1 MFKSARSRL
10 RAAVFACAAALGL
23 GAYAAT
29 PVAVW
34 DGDFNVTEKNGVTFY
49 ANGNTVAENG
59 STVTISSDATVAPYV
74 ILPKTYRYTSIAF
87 TVSNLSEGTDKLVVL
102 FGAGSTPNATGVY
115 LSGAEGLTTSGV
127 NWGGKWNTTT
137 YDGTL
142 TTGAGDRTFFATY
155 DSGENGTHLYE
166 AGTGSSDPIF
176 GGGGNNN
183 LRYANTMCDTIAIG
197 GGKSVLT
204 GLTPLTGL
212 VIKKIAVYTST
223 SAIPVAQSEIAAYAI
238 PAATTIA
245 VPAKM
250 SAFNEEVAN
259 ATGVINITGTETA
272 VELDVEPSDAAKAI
286 LQNADVWRGTVLI
299 KDTDKNA
306 IVPTAYGNP
315 NSTLKLSGVKG
326 YFAKAQYAATVTP
339 AIELEDS
346 TTEGLEYGLWQHDG
360 FSYNAKGD
368 WAYVATPEL
377 KGSGTLKCDKDVRP
391 LLLVGKWSA
400 FTGTLNL
407 SAGGAVWFGLDVPA
421 QDSALVTSATVKF
434 NGALPSGIAGWTY
447 AKASGTVTQTA
458 IANSDQVAFFTNSKW
473 TGTCKIQ
480 FGHNGNAFDVVN
492 YGNAGSVIEIAQAFS
507 AYPTMNG
514 GNAAANLA
522 AELKLSANWT
532 VANGWD
538 NQTTTF
544 AKLSGTGN
552 LIVNGTSS
560 STNALPYTITKIEN
574 FTGALG
580 GARGQFTIGTIVSSE
595 EPVGGTKLVSLSN
608 CTKEPVLT
616 NTAVEYNG
624 AAVEGIALEVKS
636 DGIYVAESTID
647 VTVPVVDNTVVTVTV
662 GGETVSPTVEGG
674 NIYKVAPDSV
684 VTVTYAAAEG
694 YKISGTT
701 VYTVDTASAT
711 TFEVAADMATAQYVA
726 RVYNY
731 GTNQNEDFT
740 SLNAA
745 IAVAGG
751 TTYANSITLLADITD
766 AVTIDK
772 AISLAGQGRTI
783 SAAVTISSDGY
794 LLLMGPTLK
803 GKLTIGANG
812 AFAVTG
818 TGSVL
823 PEVETQ
829 DGASIALRTL
839 SAGTVALTVTNL
851 TVNGT
856 LTLSSTAQGTER
868 GTPYKA
874 FSYVTAN
881 ATFGEGAEIVG
892 DGEYSA
898 STEDEGDNTVVSMTI
913 TAVAKI
919 GDEYYDDLDEAVA
932 DAIANDTVVDLL
944 IQPAAAVTLGVGQTL
959 KVKAYSYTLE
969 VNLASGLTNP
979 PYSISSAINIDTT
992 ITTYTVNVA
1001 FAKIGN
1007 TTYPTLAA
1015 AIEAATSGDTVTLL
1029 ADVTLDASLAI
1040 PAGKSLTLNL
1050 NGYTLTG
1057 PSGTNYAIANSG
1069 NITLTGGT
1077 ITGYG
1082 VARNVAS
1089 DATITITDGTYTAT
1103 GANGFINVTDAV
1115 GCAVTINGG
1124 TFTAQEAVVATGRSK
1139 NSSITVNGGTL
1150 TSIDNAV
1157 LMDNGSSGYTGNT
1170 ITVTGGTLNGGITTA
1185 GYVACGIYCANDT
1198 TVNVT
1203 GGTFNITGGCGILA
1217 RAGKV
1222 SVSGTTVINTTGTA
1236 TGKVGDSRVV
1246 VPCAPIVYDSA
1257 ANYPGYDET
1266 TTEFAVSGG
1275 TFTANGEDVDC
1286 IVQVADEGDATSI
1299 AVSGGTFN
1307 TAVADTYCAEGFEPK
1322 DNGNGT
1328 YGVRVDKGWIYEDAD
1343 FPGYTGSWNKEI
1355 SYDETTHKAA
1365 IEDGATYTA
1374 SKPSAGQLVTVA
1386 MTLSFDDVNDEDEDV
1401 GDAKAA
1407 VRLASGETDGTYQF
1421 QLYTSDG
1428 ENKMWTNAT
1437 VGVTATKEVDYNFV
1451 FVLDLT
1457 NKTYTASIVS
1467 GTTTNAMTVGGAA
1480 NILFACQTNVAP
1492 VQKIEF
1498 IGSGSVTSIEGSY
1511 EDVPVP
1517 EGFVED
1523 EVVTLAGDD
1532 TATLTAAQA
1541 TWLNACGAKAAVA
1554 AKIATMG
1561 ATAFNNAYLL
1571 NLNVTADFSYEFKV
1585 ESIEVGD
1592 DDVTLTVSL
1601 TRTGALDETTKINGT
1616 VALTGTDEL
1625 GKTFETIDKAA
1636 VADDDFS
1643 EGNTTTITLDKGDA
1657 KFFQPVIE

>member
-49 ANGNTVAENG
+49 ANGNTVAEDG

-142 TTGAGDRTFFATY
+142 TTGAGDRTFVATY

-346 TTEGLEYGLWQHDG
+346 TTEGREYGLWQYDG

-421 QDSALVTSATVKF
+421 QDSALVTSAMVKF

-507 AYPTMNG
+507 AYPTKNG
-514 GNAAANLA
+514 GKAAPNLA

-544 AKLSGTGN
+544 AKLSGTGS

-560 STNALPYTITKIEN
+560 GSSAIPYTITKIEN

-580 GARGQFTIGTIVSSE
+580 GARGKFTIGTIVASSE
-595 EPVGGTKLVSLSN
+595 PTPGAKLVN
-608 CTKEPVLT
+608 CTTANAPVLDDT
-616 NTAVEYNG
+616 KVTYNG
-624 AAVEGIALEVKS
+624 AEQDVALEFKAG
-636 DGIYVAESTID
+636 DGIYVAVPATVD
-647 VTVPVVDNTVVTVTV
+647 VTVPVVDNTTVTVTADGV
-662 GGETVSPTVEGG
+662 AVSPTTE
-674 NIYKVAPDSV
+674 
-684 VTVTYAAAEG
+684 
-694 YKISGTT
+694 
-701 VYTVDTASAT
+701 
-711 TFEVAADMATAQYVA
+711 
-726 RVYNY
+726 
-731 GTNQNEDFT
+731 
-740 SLNAA
+740 
-745 IAVAGG
+745 GG
-751 TTYANSITLLADITD
+751 TTYSVAS
-766 AVTIDK
+766 
-772 AISLAGQGRTI
+772 G
-783 SAAVTISSDGY
+783 AAVVVTYTATEGYKLEGTGVFNFTASDGY
-794 LLLMGPTLK
+794 
-803 GKLTIGANG
+803 
-812 AFAVTG
+812 
-818 TGSVL
+818 SVD
-823 PEVETQ
+823 V
-829 DGASIALRTL
+829 
-839 SAGTVALTVTNL
+839 
-851 TVNGT
+851 
-856 LTLSSTAQGTER
+856 SSTASNAIVARTDDDQTFTRVSDALTYAYMTTGVEVVTVIDSTWTDDGT
-868 GTPYKA
+868 Y
-874 FSYVTAN
+874 
-881 ATFGEGAEIVG
+881 
-892 DGEYSA
+892 
-898 STEDEGDNTVVSMTI
+898 
-913 TAVAKI
+913 
-919 GDEYYDDLDEAVA
+919 DEYFAW
-932 DAIANDTVVDLL
+932 DATAR
-944 IQPAAAVTLGVGQTL
+944 
-959 KVKAYSYTLE
+959 
-969 VNLASGLTNP
+969 
-979 PYSISSAINIDTT
+979 
-992 ITTYTVNVA
+992 TYTKRLFVA
-1001 FAKIGN
+1001 RIGAVSF
-1007 TTYPTLAA
+1007 TSLAA
-1015 AIEAATSGDTVTLL
+1015 AIAYEGAVDPIVVLL
-1029 ADVTLDASLAI
+1029 ADVTLDATVVVTN
-1040 PAGKSLTLNL
+1040 SLTLDL
-1050 NGYTLTG
+1050 NGHDIAATDARALWIKAGTVSITGEGVVSANGNGLGETSSVIRVGDGATNANAAGLTIGASVAVESAKCYGVTAFGKNTPGITLVVNGTVAVTSSGEADAAISGNGSPGLAETYITINSGATVTSANSAAIYNPGAGTLTV
-1057 PSGTNYAIANSG
+1057 N
-1069 NITLTGGT
+1069 GGT
-1077 ITGYG
+1077 ITGKHG
-1082 VARNVAS
+1082 IVARAGSVA
-1089 DATITITDGTYTAT
+1089 
-1103 GANGFINVTDAV
+1103 
-1115 GCAVTINGG
+1115 
-1124 TFTAQEAVVATGRSK
+1124 
-1139 NSSITVNGGTL
+1139 VNGGTI
-1150 TSIDNAV
+1150 TA
-1157 LMDNGSSGYTGNT
+1157 TGTAQDAET
-1170 ITVTGGTLNGGITTA
+1170 IGDSANVIPCAAIAYDAGANYPGFDDGTAIA
-1185 GYVACGIYCANDT
+1185 
-1198 TVNVT
+1198 VT
-1203 GGTFNITGGCGILA
+1203 GGTFTSNVDSID
-1217 RAGKV
+1217 
-1222 SVSGTTVINTTGTA
+1222 TTGEPT
-1236 TGKVGDSRVV
+1236 V
-1246 VPCAPIVYDSA
+1246 
-1257 ANYPGYDET
+1257 
-1266 TTEFAVSGG
+1266 AVSGG
-1275 TFTANGEDVDC
+1275 EF
-1286 IVQVADEGDATSI
+1286 SS
-1299 AVSGGTFN
+1299 AVP
-1307 TAVADTYCAEGFEPK
+1307 AEYCAEGYEPK
-1322 DNGNGT
+1322 DNGDGT

-1343 FPGYTGSWNKEI
+1343 FPNYTGSWSKDGAALDLA
-1355 SYDETTHKAA
+1355 YDSETGKAA

-1374 SKPSAGQLVTVA
+1374 SKPSAGQFVTINLA
-1386 MTLSFDDVNDEDEDV
+1386 LSFDGVNDDED
-1401 GDAKAA
+1401 GYEGAKAA
-1407 VRLASGETDGTYQF
+1407 IRLGAGDTEGTYVF
-1421 QLYTSDG
+1421 QLYT
-1428 ENKMWTNAT
+1428 TNETGTAAWLVAT
-1437 VGVTATKEVDYNFV
+1437 ASGVTPAVETDYEFT
-1451 FVLDLT
+1451 FVLDMT
-1457 NKTYTASIVS
+1457 NKTFTATVDGVALTVDGAETLGFASA
-1467 GTTTNAMTVGGAA
+1467 NASDTV
-1480 NILFACQTNVAP
+1480 QS
-1492 VQKIEF
+1492 IEF
-1498 IGSGSVTSIEGSY
+1498 TGSGKVTSITGSY
-1511 EDVPVP
+1511 EGIPVP
-1517 EGFVED
+1517 EGFAE
-1523 EVVTLAGDD
+1523 DD
-1532 TATLTAAQA
+1532 TFGDVTLTAAQA
-1541 TWLNACGAKAAVA
+1541 EWLNGQGNYDALA
-1554 AKIATMG
+1554 AKIATMD

-1571 NLNVTADFSYEFKV
+1571 NLDILDESYQDYQEGDFVVTDFAFETESETEYVVV
-1585 ESIEVGD
+1585 E
-1592 DDVTLTVSL
+1592 VTLE
-1601 TRTGALDETTKINGT
+1601 RHGALDGGINGT
-1616 VALTGTDEL
+1616 LKLTGAMQL
-1625 GKTFETIDKAA
+1625 GGQFETKASA
-1636 VADDDFS
+1636 TISDDDFS
-1643 EGNTTTITLDKGDA
+1643 EGNTATLKLEKSGA
-1657 KFFQPVIE
+1657 LFYKPVIE